1 MKKKKKTYRKVCF
14 DIIVLTITSL
24 EPIQSGIQKSNN
36 LIFITSFN
44 FYKIMAIGTE
54 SIFIHVIISLALLLF
69 TAKIFAELFHRIK
82 LPIVLGEL
90 LAGIVIGPYAL
101 GGLPLFNGEP
111 LVILDETIKNIGEL
125 AAIVILFVAGLEIT
139 PREFLRG
146 GASSFTIGALGV
158 IVPFFV
164 GYFVFSLYGLEAL
177 ETLLIATALTA
188 TSIAISIQVL
198 SSLGKMQTKEAR
210 LILGAAIVDDILA
223 IAILSVVLTMVQT
236 GNTTPDIME
245 ITFLI
250 LKILGLFVAL
260 LVGSILIVPRILH
273 RERLWK
279 SQGSIEGITT
289 AIFFGGAGIA
299 ALVGLSPIVGAF
311 AIGMAVASTRLI
323 KQVEEYVHKL
333 QIIFAPLFFA
343 IIGAQVDLRGINL
356 DVLLIAG
363 ILVFI
368 AIVTKMLGCGL
379 PSLIFLKDKSKAM
392 RVGIGMISRGE
403 VGLIVAGI
411 GATSGVLS
419 GDVYTAIIVMVA
431 VTTIITPIW
440 LKKAYQKELV

>member
-1 MKKKKKTYRKVCF
+1 
-14 DIIVLTITSL
+14 
-24 EPIQSGIQKSNN
+24 
-36 LIFITSFN
+36 
-44 FYKIMAIGTE
+44 MAIGTE
-54 SIFIHVIISLALLLF
+54 SSTIFIHVIISLALLLF
-69 TAKIFAELFHRIK
+69 TAKIFAEIFHRIK

-90 LAGIVIGPYAL
+90 LAGIIIGPYAL

-111 LVILDETIKNIGEL
+111 LVILDETIKHIGEL

-139 PREFLRG
+139 PREFLKG
-146 GASSFTIGALGV
+146 GISSFTIGALGV

-164 GYFVFSLYGLEAL
+164 GYFVFSWYGLEAL

-198 SSLGKMQTKEAR
+198 TSLGKMQSKEAR

-223 IAILSVVLTMVQT
+223 IAVLSVVLTMVQT

-245 ITFLI
+245 IAFLI

-260 LVGSILIVPRILH
+260 LVGSILLVPRILH

-343 IIGAQVDLRGINL
+343 IIGAQVDLRGVNL
-356 DVLLIAG
+356 DVLVIAG
-363 ILVFI
+363 ILILI
-368 AIVTKMLGCGL
+368 AIGTKLLGCGL
-379 PSLIFLKDKSKAM
+379 PSLVFLKRDKTKAM
-392 RVGIGMISRGE
+392 RVGIGMVSRGE
-403 VGLIVAGI
+403 VGLIVAGV

-419 GDVYTAIIVMVA
+419 SDVYTAIIVMVA

-440 LKKAYQKELV
+440 LKKAYQKELPTI

>member
-1 MKKKKKTYRKVCF
+1 
-14 DIIVLTITSL
+14 
-24 EPIQSGIQKSNN
+24 
-36 LIFITSFN
+36 
-44 FYKIMAIGTE
+44 MAIGTE

-69 TAKIFAELFHRIK
+69 TAKIFAELFHRVK

-164 GYFVFSLYGLEAL
+164 GYSVFSLYGLEAL

-223 IAILSVVLTMVQT
+223 IAVLSVVLTMVQT

-273 RERLWK
+273 REKLWK

-323 KQVEEYVHKL
+323 KQVEEYVRKL

-368 AIVTKMLGCGL
+368 AIVTKLLGCGL
-379 PSLIFLKDKSKAM
+379 PSLIFLKDKSKSV

-440 LKKAYQKELV
+440 LKKAYSKELVST

>member
-1 MKKKKKTYRKVCF
+1 
-14 DIIVLTITSL
+14 
-24 EPIQSGIQKSNN
+24 
-36 LIFITSFN
+36 
-44 FYKIMAIGTE
+44 MAIGTE

-69 TAKIFAELFHRIK
+69 TAKIFAELFHRVK

-101 GGLPLFNGEP
+101 GGLQLFNGEP

-139 PREFLRG
+139 PREFLKG
-146 GASSFTIGALGV
+146 GLSSFTIGALGV

-223 IAILSVVLTMVQT
+223 IAVLSVVLTMVQT

-250 LKILGLFVAL
+250 LKILGLFIAI
-260 LVGSILIVPRILH
+260 LVGSVIIVPRILH

-363 ILVFI
+363 ILIFI

-379 PSLIFLKDKSKAM
+379 SSLIFLKDKSKAM
-392 RVGIGMISRGE
+392 KVGIGMVSRGE
-403 VGLIVAGI
+403 VGLIVAGV
-411 GATSGVLS
+411 GATSGVIS

>member
-1 MKKKKKTYRKVCF
+1 
-14 DIIVLTITSL
+14 
-24 EPIQSGIQKSNN
+24 
-36 LIFITSFN
+36 
-44 FYKIMAIGTE
+44 MAIGTE
-54 SIFIHVIISLALLLF
+54 SSTIFIHVIISLALLLF

-82 LPIVLGEL
+82 LPVVLGEL
-90 LAGIVIGPYAL
+90 LAGIIIGPYAL

-111 LVILDETIKNIGEL
+111 LVILDETIQHIGEL

-146 GASSFTIGALGV
+146 GVSSFTIGALGV

-177 ETLLIATALTA
+177 EILLIATALTA

-198 SSLGKMQTKEAR
+198 TSLGKMQTKEAR

-223 IAILSVVLTMVQT
+223 IAVLSVVLTMVQT
-236 GNTTPDIME
+236 GNTTPDIMD

-260 LVGSILIVPRILH
+260 LVGAILIVPRILH

-343 IIGAQVDLRGINL
+343 IIGAQVDLRGVNL
-356 DVLLIAG
+356 EVLLIAG
-363 ILVFI
+363 ILVSI
-368 AIVTKMLGCGL
+368 AIATKILGCGL
-379 PSLIFLKDKSKAM
+379 PSIIFLKDKTKAM
-392 RVGIGMISRGE
+392 RVGIGMVSRGE
-403 VGLIVAGI
+403 VGLIVAGV

-431 VTTIITPIW
+431 VTTIITPLW
-440 LKKAYQKELV
+440 LKKAYQKELA

>member
-1 MKKKKKTYRKVCF
+1 
-14 DIIVLTITSL
+14 
-24 EPIQSGIQKSNN
+24 
-36 LIFITSFN
+36 
-44 FYKIMAIGTE
+44 MAIGTE

-90 LAGIVIGPYAL
+90 LAGIVIGPFAL

-111 LVILDETIKNIGEL
+111 LVILDETIKNIGAL

-139 PREFLRG
+139 PREFVRG

-198 SSLGKMQTKEAR
+198 TSLGKMQTKEAR

-223 IAILSVVLTMVQT
+223 IAVLSVVLTMVQT
-236 GNTTPDIME
+236 GNTAPDIME

-250 LKILGLFVAL
+250 LKILGLFVAIL
-260 LVGSILIVPRILH
+260 IGSVIIVPRILH
-273 RERLWK
+273 REKLWK

-289 AIFFGGAGIA
+289 AIFFAGAGIA
-299 ALVGLSPIVGAF
+299 AIVGLSPIVGAF

-356 DVLLIAG
+356 DVLLLAG
-363 ILVFI
+363 ILILI

-392 RVGIGMISRGE
+392 RVGIGMVSRGE
-403 VGLIVAGI
+403 VGLIVAGV
-411 GATSGVLS
+411 GATSGVIS

-431 VTTIITPIW
+431 VTTLITPIW

>member
-1 MKKKKKTYRKVCF
+1 
-14 DIIVLTITSL
+14 
-24 EPIQSGIQKSNN
+24 
-36 LIFITSFN
+36 
-44 FYKIMAIGTE
+44 MAVGTE
-54 SIFIHVIISLALLLF
+54 SSTIFIHVIISLALLLF
-69 TAKIFAELFHRIK
+69 TAKIFAELFHRLK

-90 LAGIVIGPYAL
+90 LAGIIIGPYAL

-111 LVILDETIKNIGEL
+111 LVILDETIRHIGEL

-139 PREFLRG
+139 PREFLKG
-146 GASSFTIGALGV
+146 GLSSFTVGALGV

-164 GYFVFSLYGLEAL
+164 GYIVFSLYGLEAL

-223 IAILSVVLTMVQT
+223 IAVLSVVLTMVQT
-236 GNTTPDIME
+236 GNTTPDILE

-260 LVGSILIVPRILH
+260 LLGSILIVPRILH

-343 IIGAQVDLRGINL
+343 IIGAQVDLRGINF
-356 DVLLIAG
+356 DVLVIAG

-368 AIVTKMLGCGL
+368 AIFTKLLGCGL
-379 PSLIFLKDKSKAM
+379 PSLIFLKKDKSKAM
-392 RVGIGMISRGE
+392 RVGIGMVSRGE
-403 VGLIVAGI
+403 VGLIVAGV
-411 GATSGVLS
+411 GATSGVIS

>member
-1 MKKKKKTYRKVCF
+1 
-14 DIIVLTITSL
+14 
-24 EPIQSGIQKSNN
+24 
-36 LIFITSFN
+36 
-44 FYKIMAIGTE
+44 MAIGTE
-54 SIFIHVIISLALLLF
+54 SSTIFIHVIISLSLLLF
-69 TAKIFAELFHRIK
+69 SAKIFAELFHRIK

-223 IAILSVVLTMVQT
+223 IAVLSVVTTMVQT
-236 GNTTPDIME
+236 GDTSPVAIDVI
-245 ITFLI
+245 FLI
-250 LKILGLFVAL
+250 LQILGLFAAL
-260 LVGSILIVPRILH
+260 LIGSIYLIPKLLH
-273 RERLWK
+273 VERLWK
-279 SQGSIEGITT
+279 SKGSIEGIVT
-289 AIFFGGAGIA
+289 ASFFGAAGIA
-299 ALVGLSPIVGAF
+299 AFVGLSPIVGAF
-311 AIGMAVASTRLI
+311 AVGMAVASTRLI
-323 KQVEEYVHKL
+323 KQVDEYAEKL
-333 QIIFAPLFFA
+333 LIIFGPLFFA
-343 IIGAQVDLRGINL
+343 IIGAQVDLRGVNL
-356 DVLLIAG
+356 NVLYLSG
-363 ILVFI
+363 IVI
-368 AIVTKMLGCGL
+368 AIAVTTKIVGCGL
-379 PSLIFLKDKSKAM
+379 PSIIFLKDKTKAL
-392 RVGIGMISRGE
+392 RVGIGMVSRGE
-403 VGLIVAGI
+403 VGLIVAGVGVST
-411 GATSGVLS
+411 GALTS
-419 GDVYTAIIVMVA
+419 DIYTTVIVMVA
-431 VTTIITPIW
+431 LTTIITPIW
-440 LKKAYQKELV
+440 LKRSYMNETSLTPQSASKSKDENK